1 MYHWIP
7 FWPRTAAVNGD
18 VVNALYIAEL
28 AVCGLILMTVVGMM
42 FGFCL
47 RYRAGT
53 TASRANLT
61 EKTWHWEIGWT

>member
-28 AVCGLILMTVVGMM
+28 AVCGLILMTVVVMM
-42 FGFCL
+42 FGFCV
-47 RYRAGT
+47 RYRAGST
-53 TASRANLT
+53 HPAP
-61 EKTWHWEIGWT
+61 I